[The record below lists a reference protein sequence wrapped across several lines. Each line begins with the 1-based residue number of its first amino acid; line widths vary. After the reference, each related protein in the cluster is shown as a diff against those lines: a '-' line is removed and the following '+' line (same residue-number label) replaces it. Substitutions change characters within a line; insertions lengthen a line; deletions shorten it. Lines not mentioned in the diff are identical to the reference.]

1 VAQARFLILP
11 RPFIDKP
18 SWSKIAGELYA
29 RKPVRRGLISAN
41 SFPRRTLPIV
51 GHSSVC
57 FASALN
63 VARIVRASSA

>member
-11 RPFIDKP
+11 RPFLDKP

-41 SFPRRTLPIV
+41 SFPAGRFQLLVI
-51 GHSSVC
+51 HQ
-57 FASALN
+57 FASPPLSTLL
-63 VARIVRASSA
+63 VL